1 MTDDELAALTARVT
15 ESTSAYINGEIRRY
29 LDLVQPV
36 DDQTLMPPY
45 GGPPEHRVD
54 VSDEAVRATSEF
66 FRGGEADL
74 EIAATHASGDLAV
87 IVGVERQHGD
97 VGDWPHQDWSLRV
110 TLVFRREG
118 TVWRQVH
125 RHADPLVR
133 DIGFPLMAAIA
144 RGEAPAV

>member
-1 MTDDELAALTARVT
+1 MTDELADLTARVT

-29 LDLVQPV
+29 LELVQPAAE
-36 DDQTLMPPY
+36 QTLMPPY
-45 GGPPEHRVD
+45 GGPPVHGVD
-54 VSDEAVRATSEF
+54 LSDEAVRTTSEF
-66 FRGGEADL
+66 FRGGEAELD
-74 EIAATHASGDLAV
+74 IAATHASGDLAV
-87 IVGVERQHGD
+87 IVAVERQHGD

-133 DIGFPLMAAIA
+133 EIGFPLLAAIA

>member
-1 MTDDELAALTARVT
+1 MTDELADLTARVT

-29 LDLVQPV
+29 LELVQPAAE
-36 DDQTLMPPY
+36 QTLMPPY
-45 GGPPEHRVD
+45 GGPPVHGFD
-54 VSDEAVRATSEF
+54 PSDEAVRATSEF
-66 FRGGEADL
+66 FHGGEAELD
-74 EIAATHASGDLAV
+74 IAATHASGDLAV
-87 IVGVERQHGD
+87 IVAVERQHGD

-144 RGEAPAV
+144 RGEVPEV